1 MKAWKTVVDALVK
14 EKTKLVFGLVAGPWD
29 FWDYLSE
36 TEIKPVLV
44 RHELS
49 SVQMAMA
56 NARLTGRPGIVMDS
70 PGPGVANMF
79 AGFLEAYTG
88 CIPLVAPV
96 PSSEMATEGM
106 AQMQETDMVTS
117 FKPVSK
123 WAYRITKTDKIGWGL
138 RRAFS
143 LASGGKPGPV
153 FLEIPM
159 DVGNGDY
166 KGPPYASV
174 SVPKSRPAESSVSDA
189 AKLISNAERPVIIAG
204 GGVILSQASSEL
216 VQLAESFL
224 IPVLTTASGRSSI
237 PEDHPLAFGLVGI
250 YRTKIS
256 RKVYDE
262 ADLIIT
268 IGSRNEEF
276 ETGAWNYFPSKAK
289 FIQIDVDPFEV
300 GRNLVPDVALV
311 GDARLALTDLV
322 SALATIMKREDGLR
336 TQRVKDLQRAKT
348 EYEAMVDSEC
358 KNANEVPIMT
368 KRVVHELNDVF
379 GKDTILANE
388 NGSQDLWSY
397 YFPYYKVLNVGCCL
411 GMPEQTCFGMG
422 VVGAI
427 AAKLTKPEL
436 KVVCTTGDAAF
447 QFSMKEVPT
456 AVQYGAAVTW
466 VVLNN
471 YGLGW
476 EEYYQKYWSESG
488 KVFATKFEAQPDFVK
503 FAEANKCFGERVE
516 KPAGIRGA
524 LQNALSANREGRPAI
539 VEFIVG
545 TYEFPEGFH
554 DFHRI
559 AWGKPLRPLP
569 VSSSSS

>member
-1 MKAWKTVVDALVK
+1 MKAWKTVVDALVS
-14 EKTKLVFGLVAGPWD
+14 EKIKFVFGLVAGPWD
-29 FWDYLSE
+29 FWDYISE
-36 TEIKPVLV
+36 TDIKPVLV

-49 SVQMAMA
+49 SVQMAIA
-56 NARLTGRPGIVMDS
+56 NARLSSRPGIVMDS

-79 AGFLEAYTG
+79 AGFLEAHTG
-88 CIPLVAPV
+88 CIPVIAPV
-96 PSSEMATEGM
+96 PSSEMGTEGM

-117 FKPVSK
+117 FRPVSK
-123 WAYRITKTDKIGWGL
+123 WAYRITRTEKVGWGM

-143 LASGGKPGPV
+143 LASGGKPGPI

-159 DVGNGDY
+159 DVGNSEY
-166 KGPPYASV
+166 NGPPYHSILI
-174 SVPKSRPAESSVSDA
+174 PRSRPSESSVLEA
-189 AKLISNAERPVIIAG
+189 AKLVANSERPVIVAG
-204 GGVILSQASSEL
+204 GGVVLSQASGEL
-216 VQLAESFL
+216 IQLAESLL
-224 IPVLTTASGRSSI
+224 IPVLTTASGRGSI

-256 RKVYDE
+256 KRVYEE
-262 ADLIIT
+262 ADLVIT
-268 IGSRNEEF
+268 VGSKNEEF
-276 ETGAWNYFPSKAK
+276 ETGAWNYFPRGAK
-289 FIQIDVDPFEV
+289 LVQIDIDPFEI
-300 GRNLVPDVALV
+300 GRNLVPSVALV
-311 GDARLALTDLV
+311 GDAKLALSDLN
-322 SALATIMKREDGLR
+322 SALATILKKG
-336 TQRVKDLQRAKT
+336 TIHSQRIADLQNAKK
-348 EYEAMVDSEC
+348 EYEDAIETEC
-358 KNANEVPIMT
+358 ETANETPIVT
-368 KRVVHELNDVF
+368 KRVVRELNEVF

-397 YFPYYKVLNVGCCL
+397 YFPYYKVLNVGACL

-427 AAKLTKPEL
+427 AAKITRPDM

-471 YGLGW
+471 FGLGW

-488 KVFATKFEAQPDFVK
+488 RIFATKFEAQPDFVK
-503 FAEANKCFGERVE
+503 FAEANKCYGERVE
-516 KPAGIRGA
+516 NPVGIRGA
-524 LQNALSANREGRPAI
+524 LANALKANREGRPAI

-554 DFHRI
+554 EYHRM
-559 AWGKPLRPLP
+559 AWGKPVRPLP
-569 VSSSSS
+569 NFS

>member
-1 MKAWKTVVDALVK
+1 MKAWKVVVDSLVS
-14 EKTKLVFGLVAGPWD
+14 EKAKFVFGLVAGPWD
-29 FWDYLSE
+29 FWDYLAD
-36 TEIKPVLV
+36 TNIRPILV

-56 NARLTGRPGIVMDS
+56 HARLTARPGIVMNS

-79 AGFLEAYTG
+79 AGFLEANTG
-88 CIPLVAPV
+88 CIPIVAPV
-96 PSSEMATEGM
+96 PSSEMGTEGM
-106 AQMQETDMVTS
+106 AQMQEADMVTS
-117 FKPVSK
+117 FRPVSK
-123 WAYRITKTDKIGWGL
+123 WAYRITKADKVAWGM

-143 LASGGKPGPV
+143 IATGGKPGPV

-159 DVGNGDY
+159 DVGNSEY
-166 KGPPYASV
+166 SGPAYRSV
-174 SVPKSRPAESSVSDA
+174 SVPKYHPDGSSVFEA
-189 AKLISNAERPVIIAG
+189 ARLIARSERPVIVAG
-204 GGVILSQASSEL
+204 GGVVLSGAFSEL

-224 IPVLTTASGRSSI
+224 IPVLTTASGRGSI

-276 ETGAWNYFPSKAK
+276 ETGAWSYFPSKAK
-289 FIQIDVDPFEV
+289 LIQIDVDPFEI
-300 GRNLVPDVALV
+300 GRNSVPDVALL
-311 GDARLALTDLV
+311 GDAKLAITDLNSV
-322 SALATIMKREDGLR
+322 LMALIKKGNLQ
-336 TQRVKDLQRAKT
+336 TQRIADLQKAKT
-348 EYEAMVDSEC
+348 EYEAQVEIEC

-368 KRVVHELNDVF
+368 KRVVRELNEVF

-397 YFPYYKVLNVGCCL
+397 YFPYYKVLNTGCCL

-427 AAKLTKPEL
+427 AAKLTRPDL

-456 AVQYGAAVTW
+456 AVQYGSAVTW

-476 EEYYQKYWSESG
+476 EEYYQKYWSDSG
-488 KVFATKFEAQPDFVK
+488 KIVATKFEAQPDFVK
-503 FAEANKCFGERVE
+503 FSEANKCYGEHVD
-516 KPAGIRGA
+516 KPAGIRQA
-524 LQNALSANREGRPAI
+524 LENALKANREGRPAI
-539 VEFIVG
+539 LEFIVG

-559 AWGKPLRPLP
+559 SWGKPQRPLP
-569 VSSSSS
+569 PGS

>member
-1 MKAWKTVVDALVK
+1 MKAWKVVVDSLLK
-14 EKTKLVFGLVAGPWD
+14 ERTKFVFGLVAGPWD

-36 TEIKPVLV
+36 TDIKPILV

-88 CIPLVAPV
+88 CIPIIAPV
-96 PSSEMATEGM
+96 PSSEMGTEGM

-117 FKPVSK
+117 FRPVSK

-143 LASGGKPGPV
+143 LATGGKPGPI

-159 DVGNGDY
+159 DVGNAEY
-166 KGPPYASV
+166 NGPPYNSV
-174 SVPKSRPAESSVSDA
+174 SIPRSRASDSSILEA
-189 AKLISNAERPVIIAG
+189 AKLIASAERPIIVAG
-204 GGVILSQASSEL
+204 GGVVLSQASSEL
-216 VQLAESFL
+216 INLAESFL
-224 IPVLTTASGRSSI
+224 IPVLTTASGRGSI

-250 YRTKIS
+250 YRAKIS
-256 RKVYDE
+256 KKVYEE
-262 ADLIIT
+262 ADLIVT
-268 IGSRNEEF
+268 VGSKNEEF
-276 ETGAWNYFPSKAK
+276 ETGAWNYFPGKAK
-289 FIQIDVDPFEV
+289 FIQIDIDPFEI
-300 GRNLVPDVALV
+300 GRNLIPDVALV
-311 GDARLALTDLV
+311 GDAKLVLGDLNSSLA
-322 SALATIMKREDGLR
+322 SIIKSGAIR
-336 TQRVKDLQRAKT
+336 TQRIADLQQARK
-348 EYEAMVDSEC
+348 EYEAMIEKEC
-358 KNANEVPIMT
+358 ENANDVPIMT
-368 KRVVHELNDVF
+368 KRVVRELNEVF

-427 AAKLTKPEL
+427 AAKLTRPDL

-476 EEYYQKYWSESG
+476 EKYYQKYWSESG
-488 KVFATKFEAQPDFVK
+488 RIYGTKFEAQPDFVK
-503 FAEANKCFGERVE
+503 FAEANKCYGERVE
-516 KPAGIRGA
+516 KPDGIRRA
-524 LQNALSANREGRPAI
+524 LQNALIANKEGRPAI
-539 VEFIVG
+539 VEFVVG

-554 DFHRI
+554 EFHKL
-559 AWGKPLRPLP
+559 AWGKPVRPLP
-569 VSSSSS
+569 TFS

>member
-1 MKAWKTVVDALVK
+1 MKAWKLVVDSLFR
-14 EKTKLVFGLVAGPWD
+14 EKIKFVFGLVAGPWD

-36 TEIKPVLV
+36 TDIKPILV

-49 SVQMAMA
+49 SVQMAIA

-79 AGFLEAYTG
+79 AGFLEANTG
-88 CIPLVAPV
+88 CIPIIAPV

-106 AQMQETDMVTS
+106 AQMQETDMVSS
-117 FKPVSK
+117 FRPVSK
-123 WAYRITKTDKIGWGL
+123 WAYRITKTEKVGWGM

-143 LASGGKPGPV
+143 IAIGGKPGPV

-159 DVGNGDY
+159 DVGSAEY
-166 KGPPYASV
+166 SGPPYHPV
-174 SVPKSRPAESSVSDA
+174 LVPKSRPDMGSVEEAAGLIARSES
-189 AKLISNAERPVIIAG
+189 PVIVAG
-204 GGVILSQASSEL
+204 GGVISSQGSSEL
-216 VQLAESFL
+216 IQLAESFL
-224 IPVLTTASGRSSI
+224 IPVLTTASGRGSI

-250 YRTKIS
+250 YRTRIS
-256 RKVYDE
+256 KRVYDE

-268 IGSRNEEF
+268 VGSKNEEF
-276 ETGAWNYFPSKAK
+276 ETGAWNFFPSKAK
-289 FIQIDVDPFEV
+289 LIQIDIDPFEI
-300 GRNLVPDVALV
+300 GRNLIPDVALV
-311 GDARLALTDLV
+311 GDAKLAMKDLNSV
-322 SALATIMKREDGLR
+322 LVTMMKKGEIR
-336 TQRVKDLQRAKT
+336 TQRTKDLQQART
-348 EYEAMVDSEC
+348 EYEAQVEEEC
-358 KNANEVPIMT
+358 KNAEEIPIMT
-368 KRVVHELNDVF
+368 KRVVRELNQVF

-397 YFPYYKVLNVGCCL
+397 YFPYYRVLNAGCCL

-427 AAKLTKPEL
+427 AAKLTRPDM

-488 KVFATKFEAQPDFVK
+488 KIVATKFEAQPDFVK
-503 FAEANKCFGERVE
+503 FAEANKCYGERVE
-516 KPAGIRGA
+516 KPAGIRAA
-524 LQNALSANREGRPAI
+524 LQNALKANKEGVPAI
-539 VEFIVG
+539 VEFVVG
-545 TYEFPEGFH
+545 TYDFPEGFH
-554 DFHRI
+554 EFHKI
-559 AWGKPLRPLP
+559 SWGKPARPLP
-569 VSSSSS
+569 IT